1 MTCRA
6 AIRRPPE
13 YQVTFRDPLGSTC
26 EFLVRAE
33 DSGSAT
39 LLGLARLQATLGSAR
54 LQATLGS
61 DHAEWTWVG
70 TERV

>member
-13 YQVTFRDPLGSTC
+13 YQVTFRDPYGATC
-26 EFLVRAE
+26 SFLVRAE

-39 LLGLARLQATLGSAR
+39 LLGLARLQARLGP
-54 LQATLGS
+54 
-61 DHAEWTWVG
+61 DHAVWTWAG
-70 TERV
+70 TERLD

>member
-6 AIRRPPE
+6 AIRLPPA
-13 YQVTFRDPLGSTC
+13 YRVTFRDLLGSTC
-26 EFLVRAE
+26 AFLVRAE

-39 LLGLARLQATLGSAR
+39 LLGLARLQATLGS
-54 LQATLGS
+54 
-61 DHAEWTWVG
+61 DHAEWTWVW

>member
-6 AIRRPPE
+6 AIRLPPA
-13 YQVTFRDPLGSTC
+13 YRVTFRDLLGSTC
-26 EFLVRAE
+26 CFPVRAE

-39 LLGLARLQATLGSAR
+39 LLGLARLQATLGS
-54 LQATLGS
+54 
-61 DHAEWTWVG
+61 DHAEWTWMG